1 MFPEVGKELR
11 LNENQAMNE
20 KLSQIFVAV
29 TDVASFELASYIHLC
44 PSSIAIGY
52 HAIRLDLL
60 PNTDH

>member
-1 MFPEVGKELR
+1 MFPEVDKELR

-20 KLSQIFVAV
+20 KLSQTFVAV